1 MDKETVIQV
10 AHLARIDIDE
20 AKINDYQQD
29 LSSIFNMIDQLDSAL
44 AKSGVD
50 IDDVQPLN
58 HPLELIQ
65 RLRADAVTAQNNRS
79 ELMKNAPEQ
88 KDNLFIVPTVI
99 D

>member
-1 MDKETVIQV
+1 MDTTTVKNV
-10 AHLARIDIDE
+10 AHLARIAIDDDN
-20 AKINDYQQD
+20 ISDYQQD
-29 LSSIFNMIDQLDSAL
+29 LSAIFTMIDQLDTAL
-44 AKSGVD
+44 AKSDVH
-50 IDDVQPLN
+50 IDDLQPLN

-65 RLRADAVTAQNNRS
+65 RLRDDVVTAQDHRS